1 MAIWL
6 LTLFV
11 RFSEAKYSLKRRAA
25 GQGLVE
31 YSMVLLFVAI
41 VIVAIV
47 GAIGRTLC
55 TSWYRAMFEGPHA
68 PLAFGTLA
76 EGEGVCQ

>member
-1 MAIWL
+1 VAIWL
-6 LTLFV
+6 LSLFV
-11 RFSEAKYSLKRRAA
+11 RFSEAKHSVQHRES

-55 TSWYRAMFEGPHA
+55 TSWYLAMFDGPIK
-68 PLAFGTLA
+68 PFGELDPST
-76 EGEGVCQ
+76 CSS